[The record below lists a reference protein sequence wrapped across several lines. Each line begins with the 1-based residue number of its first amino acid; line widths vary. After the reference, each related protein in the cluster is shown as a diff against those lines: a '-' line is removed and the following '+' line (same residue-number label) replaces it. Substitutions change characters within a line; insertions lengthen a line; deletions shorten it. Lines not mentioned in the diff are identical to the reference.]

1 MEKIL
6 ENKKTIL
13 YILVVAF
20 ILRIIWIFAIRT
32 QPISDFKLMYET
44 GRAVAN
50 GNFSGFHGNSYFA
63 RFPHDSITVLYFAG
77 LFKIDSNPL
86 MLLKILNCIYE
97 TISVYL
103 IYRIGI
109 KMLNYKLGNIMAA
122 LLCIFPPFIFYTSET
137 MAENMAIPLFLGSV
151 LLFINFINNKKI
163 ITLIFSGI
171 LLSLGDLFRPVG
183 IVFLIAYI
191 IYYILDLIIYK
202 KEKIKKG
209 IIKIIILIIV
219 FILPTIAVSNLLV
232 YSKVL
237 QNQIWKPLEP
247 TVITILVGTNYNTI
261 GAWNAPD
268 ASLAENNN
276 YNKKVISKIV
286 KQEITERFKE
296 HTPVN
301 ILEFYSKKLALQ
313 WGFGDFGACGWTIN
327 YNNWINSNVQLTNIK
342 SIVSE
347 GINIFKNNILAS
359 SLMIVS
365 WIYYLILLFFSVKGV
380 IALKCKFNLAIVF
393 FVILLLGFVG
403 FYLLTERQSRYAFI
417 IAWDFVILAGYGILD
432 KINNSKKYKY

>member
-6 ENKKTIL
+6 ENKKTII

-20 ILRIIWIFAIRT
+20 ILRIIWIFSIKT

-77 LFKIDSNPL
+77 LFKISSNPL
-86 MLLKILNCIYE
+86 ILIKILNCIYE

-109 KMLNYKLGNIMAA
+109 KIFNYKLGNIIAA

-151 LLFINFINNKKI
+151 LLFICFINNKKI

-202 KEKIKKG
+202 KEKIKKS
-209 IIKIIILIIV
+209 IIKISILIIV
-219 FILPTIAVSNLLV
+219 FILPTIVVSNILV
-232 YSKVL
+232 YNKIL

-247 TVITILVGTNYNTI
+247 TIITILVGTNYNTI

-276 YNKKVISKIV
+276 YNKEVISKIV
-286 KQEITERFKE
+286 KKEMTERFEE
-296 HTPVN
+296 HTPVD
-301 ILEFYSKKLALQ
+301 ILEFYAKKLALQ

-327 YNNWINSNVQLTNIK
+327 YNKWMQGSTQITNTKNI
-342 SIVSE
+342 IDE
-347 GINIFKNNILAS
+347 GISVFENNIVAS
-359 SLMIVS
+359 LLMIVS
-365 WIYYLILLFFSVKGV
+365 WIYYFILLFFSIKG
-380 IALKCKFNLAIVF
+380 IMALKRKFNLAIVF
-393 FVILLLGFVG
+393 FIILLLGFIG

-432 KINNSKKYKY
+432 KINNKKYKH

>member
-6 ENKKTIL
+6 ENKKTIV

-20 ILRIIWIFAIRT
+20 ILRIIWIFAIKT

-63 RFPHDSITVLYFAG
+63 RFPHDSITVLYFAS
-77 LFKIDSNPL
+77 LFKISSTPL
-86 MLLKILNCIYE
+86 ILIKILNCIYE

-109 KMLNYKLGNIMAA
+109 KISNYKLGNIIAA

-151 LLFINFINNKKI
+151 LLFLGFINNKKI
-163 ITLIFSGI
+163 KPLIYSGI

-202 KEKIKKG
+202 KEKIKKS
-209 IIKIIILIIV
+209 IVKIITLIIV
-219 FILPTIAVSNLLV
+219 FILPTVVVSNLLV
-232 YSKVL
+232 YNKIL

-247 TVITILVGTNYNTI
+247 TIITILVGTNYNTI

-276 YNKKVISKIV
+276 YNKEAISKIV
-286 KQEITERFKE
+286 KKEMTERFEE
-296 HTPVN
+296 HTPVD
-301 ILEFYSKKLALQ
+301 ILEFYAKKLVLQ

-327 YNNWINSNVQLTNIK
+327 YNKWMQGSTQITNTKNI
-342 SIVSE
+342 IDE
-347 GINIFKNNILAS
+347 GISIFENNIVAS
-359 SLMIVS
+359 LLMIVS
-365 WIYYLILLFFSVKGV
+365 WIYYFILLFFSVKG
-380 IALKCKFNLAIVF
+380 IMALKRKFNLAIVF
-393 FVILLLGFVG
+393 FIILLLGFIG

-417 IAWDFVILAGYGILD
+417 IAWDFVILAGYGMLD
-432 KINNSKKYKY
+432 KINNKKYSH